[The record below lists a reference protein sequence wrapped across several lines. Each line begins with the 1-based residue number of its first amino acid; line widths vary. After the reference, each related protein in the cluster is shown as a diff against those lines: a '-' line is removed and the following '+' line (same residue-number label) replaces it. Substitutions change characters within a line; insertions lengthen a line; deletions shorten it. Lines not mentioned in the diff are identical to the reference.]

1 MQVAKQLHKE
11 NLEHNP
17 LPDTVDDHLFKKLNS
32 QRHPNPGIAL
42 DVKPD
47 AAAVGW
53 RSFNA
58 PGPTNCSKMRVYRPK
73 TAAPIVTKGMMVS
86 SRVRK
91 FMLTAYFKPS
101 VSRQ

>member
-1 MQVAKQLHKE
+1 MAKQLHKE
-11 NLEHNP
+11 NLEHYP
-17 LPDTVDDHLFKKLNS
+17 LPDTVNDDLFKKLSS

-47 AAAVGW
+47 AVAVGW

-73 TAAPIVTKGMMVS
+73 TAAPA
-86 SRVRK
+86 
-91 FMLTAYFKPS
+91 TAHKVQKHSGPIIIFC
-101 VSRQ
+101 